1 MACPGLP
8 AGGGTHLSGPRGIE
22 GESVDVH
29 TYLTGNGRCAD
40 HAPALALLD
49 ELYRGVL
56 VAEENALYVD
66 VDHPVDGLGGNWGC
80 DILILA

>member
-49 ELYRGVL
+49 ELYRGIL
-56 VAEENALYVD
+56 VAEERSLD
-66 VDHPVDGLGGNWGC
+66 VHVEEPIQVLRRDFRQ
-80 DILILA
+80 